1 MSVGLLVSAVTSWRV
16 GSSALGGRMAAELA
30 LPLIIGLVVVVIVS
44 NALSPRVGARVALLL
59 FIVYSVSMGLA
70 MSCLFIAAD
79 LGSIATAF
87 VSAAAMFGSA
97 GVYDAVTGRSLAS
110 LRGLLSMG
118 LGGIVIASS
127 INLAIYARPVGELWI
142 SIAGVLALVGLTAW
156 HVRAISRADDPRTT
170 SNHAGSLA
178 AALALYLEVV
188 NVFLYLASRI
198 DRFVGDT
205 REDPAWH
212 ARHGLPTERRIRP
225 R

>member
-1 MSVGLLVSAVTSWRV
+1 
-16 GSSALGGRMAAELA
+16 MAAELA

-127 INLAIYARPVGELWI
+127 INLVIYARPVGELWI
-142 SIAGVLALVGLTAW
+142 SIAGVLALVGLTAA
-156 HVRAISRADDPRTT
+156 RPSD
-170 SNHAGSLA
+170 
-178 AALALYLEVV
+178 
-188 NVFLYLASRI
+188 LASRRSADDFEPRGVAGRCPRARARGRRRVPVPGLA
-198 DRFVGDT
+198 DR
-205 REDPAWH
+205 
-212 ARHGLPTERRIRP
+212 
-225 R
+225 